1 MLGLGNE
8 RFSKNKANPSPLLIL
23 LLTLSCLT
31 SVNQINIPSY
41 VKDKKPMAD
50 KLSRSPVLGLIALVK
65 FLLNFCA
72 FWVHFL
78 RNYYSSSTSI
88 SHICRSD
95 QAWRIKQS
103 T

>member
-1 MLGLGNE
+1 
-8 RFSKNKANPSPLLIL
+8 
-23 LLTLSCLT
+23 
-31 SVNQINIPSY
+31 
-41 VKDKKPMAD
+41 MAD

-95 QAWRIKQS
+95 QAINLMFKLGHRLIRFVSEMEQDCWFISPAKPNGFADEMGIPAEFVS
-103 T
+103 LY